1 MGFVMGFKIIEF
13 AFVQRFWSKIE
24 KSSVNPYMLQISKII
39 SFTMK
44 LDLVDRDFSLSEF
57 FVVRDLSVYIYI

>member
-1 MGFVMGFKIIEF
+1 MGVQIIEY
-13 AFVQRFWSKIE
+13 AFVNRFWSKIE

-57 FVVRDLSVYIYI
+57 FVVRDLSVYIYIYILG